1 MFEIFV
7 QGSLPDVDALHAKLA
22 HVFPDVKKFPLPD
35 VESRATAGI
44 VFYEREARLDE
55 TLARTLQIM
64 EAVEKGLGTKAGF
77 DIQVRDLAR
86 SEPPGWSEGFK
97 EPFEPVPGL
106 VIRPWDSFSGRAPD
120 ENTILLDPKHS
131 FGTGKHPSTRLC
143 LEVLAQL
150 ASDSRLD
157 SRDVLDVGC
166 GTGILAVAA
175 VKMGASRALGVDID
189 PECVRAAR
197 KNALHN
203 NLSQAIEI
211 RQGSLDAVQGKYGLV
226 LANLVASVLI
236 SVGPKIPGCL
246 KDGGLAVVSGFGE
259 NQSAEMRRLFEGCG
273 LGIEREF
280 TLDGWS
286 AFLMTRE
293 RE

>member
-1 MFEIFV
+1 MLEIFV
-7 QGSLPDVDALHAKLA
+7 QGPVPDMDALWLELA
-22 HVFPDVKKFPLPD
+22 RVFPDAKKFPLPGP
-35 VESRATAGI
+35 ENTETAGI

-55 TLARTLQIM
+55 TLVQALGIM
-64 EAVEKGLGTKAGF
+64 EAVEKRLGAGAKF
-77 DIQVRDLAR
+77 DIHVRDLTR

-106 VIRPWDSFSGRAPD
+106 VIRPWDSLSVRAPD

-143 LEVLAQL
+143 LEALAQL
-150 ASDSRLD
+150 AAESRIA
-157 SRDVLDVGC
+157 SCEVLDVGC

-175 VKMGASRALGVDID
+175 VKMGAHKAIGVDID
-189 PECVRAAR
+189 PECVGAAR
-197 KNALHN
+197 KNALYN
-203 NLSQAIEI
+203 NLSKAVEI
-211 RQGSLDAVQGKYGLV
+211 RQGSLDVVQDKYDLV

-236 SVGPKIPGCL
+236 SVGARIPGYL

-259 NQSAEMRRLFEGCG
+259 NQSAEMRRLFEGLS

-286 AFLMTRE
+286 AFLVG
-293 RE
+293 